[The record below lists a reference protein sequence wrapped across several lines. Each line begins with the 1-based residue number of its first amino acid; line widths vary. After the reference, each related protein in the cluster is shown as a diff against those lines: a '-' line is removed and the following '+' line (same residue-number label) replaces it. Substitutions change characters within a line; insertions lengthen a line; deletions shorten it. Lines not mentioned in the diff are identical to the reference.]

1 MKAITWAVWAY
12 VAAWLFA
19 VNYVVVAWLL
29 QPAPNSTEDIDKM
42 TRGFALSCVTYLS
55 GQMKV
60 VDGKITYTFT
70 CAELSYPQKA
80 EK

>member
-1 MKAITWAVWAY
+1 MKAGIALAVLFL
-12 VAAWLFA
+12 AAFA
-19 VNYVVVAWLL
+19 VTVSFFTQRYPTA
-29 QPAPNSTEDIDKM
+29 EDIDKM

-60 VDGKITYTFT
+60 VDGKSIYTFT